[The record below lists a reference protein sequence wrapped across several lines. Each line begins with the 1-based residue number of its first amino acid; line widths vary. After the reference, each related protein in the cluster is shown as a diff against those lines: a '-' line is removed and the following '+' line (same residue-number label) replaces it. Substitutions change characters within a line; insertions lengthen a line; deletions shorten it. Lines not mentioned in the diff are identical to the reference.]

1 MKTHNEQA
9 KLAKTTYH
17 QTKSMLTNDAH
28 SSQFQHINIGSQSQ
42 KDLTGMFLGQ
52 FNYFLNP
59 IKNTNLF
66 TINTF
71 CFGFSWSL
79 CCCLCFFLL
88 HASRETGIAQKAA
101 VVNPQNNNWHP
112 IWTYSFL
119 FFSFLDIPYPLLGFF
134 LIVCC
139 PSCCPHPH
147 SLPASWV
154 CPFGGLTPIFVS

>member
-9 KLAKTTYH
+9 KLAKTTHH
-17 QTKSMLTNDAH
+17 QTKRTLTNDAH
-28 SSQFQHINIGSQSQ
+28 SSQSQHTNSDSQSQ
-42 KDLTGMFLGQ
+42 KDLPGMFLGQ

-79 CCCLCFFLL
+79 CCCLRFFLL
-88 HASRETGIAQKAA
+88 YASRETVIAQKAA
-101 VVNPQNNNWHP
+101 VVNPQKQQLTP
-112 IWTYSFL
+112 DLDIPFI

-139 PSCCPHPH
+139 PSCCPHPN
-147 SLPASWV
+147 SLPAS
-154 CPFGGLTPIFVS
+154 